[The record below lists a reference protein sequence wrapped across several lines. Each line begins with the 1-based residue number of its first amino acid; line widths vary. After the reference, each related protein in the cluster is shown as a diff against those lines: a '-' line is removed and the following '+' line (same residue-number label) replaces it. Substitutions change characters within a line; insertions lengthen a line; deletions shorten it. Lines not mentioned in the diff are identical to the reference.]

1 MPPPVLAARVWLIRH
16 GQSVWNVGGRWQG
29 QADPGL
35 SELGHAQAERMG
47 QRVAALKPEHL
58 YTSDLR
64 RCRETA
70 APLGRALGK
79 EAVQRTDLRE
89 IDIGTWSGYTRAE
102 IERMYPEDWTRWQA
116 GEDFARGGGESF
128 ADLTVRAT
136 AALGELLAAHDGEDL
151 AIVTHGGWIRC
162 VVAAALGLAAPL
174 TPTLGGA
181 GNASIT
187 TLRVFDGGLR
197 LEAFNDAGHLD
208 GLVS

>member
-1 MPPPVLAARVWLIRH
+1 VPPPVLTARIWLIRH
-16 GQSVWNVGGRWQG
+16 GESVWNAGGRWQG

-35 SELGHAQAERMG
+35 SELGLAQAERVG
-47 QRVAALKPEHL
+47 QRLAALKPAHL

-70 APLGRALGK
+70 APLARALGR
-79 EAVQRTDLRE
+79 EAIPRADLRE
-89 IDIGTWSGYTRAE
+89 IDIGTWSGLTRAE
-102 IERMYPEDWTRWQA
+102 IEQAHPHEWARWQA
-116 GEDFARGGGESF
+116 GEDFKRGGGESF
-128 ADLTVRAT
+128 ADLTVRALT
-136 AALGELLAAHDGEDL
+136 AVGELLAAHDGEDL

-162 VVAAALGLAAPL
+162 VVAAALGLEAPL

-181 GNASIT
+181 GNASMT

>member
-1 MPPPVLAARVWLIRH
+1 VPPPALAARIWLIRH
-16 GQSVWNVGGRWQG
+16 GQSVWNAGGRWQG

-35 SELGHAQAERMG
+35 SELGLAQAERMAE
-47 QRVAALKPEHL
+47 RLAALKPANL
-58 YTSDLR
+58 YSSDLR

-70 APLGRALGK
+70 APLARALGRD
-79 EAVQRTDLRE
+79 VVLRTDLRE
-89 IDIGTWSGYTRAE
+89 IDIGAWSGLTRAE
-102 IERMYPEDWTRWQA
+102 IERTYPEEWARWQA
-116 GEDFARGGGESF
+116 GEDFKRGGGESF
-128 ADLTVRAT
+128 ADLTVRST
-136 AALGELLAAHDGEDL
+136 TVIRELLAAHEGESI

-162 VVAAALGLAAPL
+162 VVASALGLAQPL

-197 LEAFNDAGHLD
+197 LEAFNDGGHLN